1 MNQTKKKAALE
12 LQLTDEIKKDLM
24 DDIDKAQT
32 ISHHWEGQLD
42 GTDLLQTYYPEAAK
56 VGTTPLM
63 ADVLTLHLTYWLNN
77 EGICY
82 AQPRMMKYRTRISI
96 SGYPVNEV
104 VDSAWLTDWFA
115 QRNQYILDDLS
126 TAKAIAEQI
135 LQNEANNEESEEA
148 DDDEDNED

>member
-1 MNQTKKKAALE
+1 MNEAKKKAALE

-63 ADVLTLHLTYWLNN
+63 GDVLALHLTYWLNN
-77 EGICY
+77 EGICC
-82 AQPRMMKYRTRISI
+82 AKPRMMKYRTRISI
-96 SGYPVNEV
+96 SGYPLNEM
-104 VDSAWLTDWFA
+104 DSVWLTDWFA
-115 QRNQYILDDLS
+115 QRNQYILDDLN
-126 TAKAIAEQI
+126 TAKTIAEQI
-135 LQNEANNEESEEA
+135 LENEANSEESEEA
-148 DDDEDNED
+148 DDDEGNEN